1 MYSYERTIKND
12 AESVYGKLASSLKN
26 AGYIILSY
34 VDVKQILENNFKL
47 KASPYF
53 ILNVCKPEA
62 AKELIGENEEMG
74 LFLPCKIVLIEKG
87 QETRVLMLKVSEMA
101 RTHLNM
107 DGKTAEKYE
116 NELIEV
122 LKAL

>member
-1 MYSYERTIKND
+1 MYSFEKTVKTD
-12 AESVYGKLASSLKN
+12 AESVYGKLASGLKN

-34 VDVKQILENNFKL
+34 VDVKQILENNFNTPYR
-47 KASPYF
+47 PYF

-62 AKELIGENEEMG
+62 ARDLIEENEEIG
-74 LFLPCKIVLIEKG
+74 LFIPCKIVLIEKDG
-87 QETRVLMLKVSEMA
+87 ETRVLMLRVSELS
-101 RTHLNM
+101 RNYLNL